1 MFRDRE
7 FFIDIKPFDGFV
19 ILGDGCTKLPI
30 EGIGSIAITIDDH
43 YLIIPDVR
51 FAPSLSESIYSLL
64 QHIKQPG
71 RGLQSSFET
80 GLHISFP
87 GFITAA
93 IVGQHDIY
101 LNGVP
106 MHTSTPIGLTDSL
119 HSTGVNSEINVC
131 CHATQST
138 SSIESQSKDMANLLK
153 SLRRYYESVRSHR
166 ELNIPVPAGFRQ
178 RNHLQQLYHSFTP
191 PRKARAQLLSDISAD
206 VTEDTVGLLSHIQSN
221 DILSSSTVSPDIDQP
236 NTDESSTV
244 PVPLL

>member
-1 MFRDRE
+1 
-7 FFIDIKPFDGFV
+7 
-19 ILGDGCTKLPI
+19 
-30 EGIGSIAITIDDH
+30 
-43 YLIIPDVR
+43 
-51 FAPSLSESIYSLL
+51 
-64 QHIKQPG
+64 
-71 RGLQSSFET
+71 
-80 GLHISFP
+80 
-87 GFITAA
+87 
-93 IVGQHDIY
+93 
-101 LNGVP
+101 
-106 MHTSTPIGLTDSL
+106 
-119 HSTGVNSEINVC
+119 
-131 CHATQST
+131 
-138 SSIESQSKDMANLLK
+138 MANLLK